1 MITYQKL
8 HLIFSIVLMSG
19 SLWMY
24 KSSVNPSIIHLSPFL
39 LGIILLS
46 LNNGIRDGSKEQKK
60 VSFYIALSSVVVF
73 LLLILIPN
81 VWIDEGFTPNLI
93 IMMVTGAVLVL
104 FDIFDKSK
112 KTKAR

>member
-1 MITYQKL
+1 MITYQRL
-8 HLIFSIVLMSG
+8 HLIFSLVLMSG

-46 LNNGIRDGSKEQKK
+46 LNNGIRDGAKEQKK
-60 VSFYIALSSVVVF
+60 VSFYLALASMIVF
-73 LLLILIPN
+73 VLLIIIPN
-81 VWIDEGFTPNLI
+81 NWKDEGFTTNLI
-93 IMMVTGAVLVL
+93 IMLVMATLVVLY
-104 FDIFDKSK
+104 DMMDRAK

>member
-1 MITYQKL
+1 
-8 HLIFSIVLMSG
+8 MSG

-46 LNNGIRDGSKEQKK
+46 LNNGIRDGAKEQKK
-60 VSFYIALSSVVVF
+60 VSFYLTIASIFVF
-73 LLLILIPN
+73 LLLIIIPN
-81 VWIDEGFTPNLI
+81 NWKEEGFTTNII
-93 IMMVTGAVLVL
+93 IMLVMAVIVVL
-104 FDIFDKSK
+104 YEVSDRLK